1 MGGAGKLRSLSATQS
16 SPDLRLGRQGF
27 EDCCDGHAELEVHLP
42 CDNADSPWRLVAHG
56 ESPCLSCSLVDPM
69 TEGPVIDGVQR
80 SCASENEAAACCRQE
95 GHGCNNLGSGISGA
109 CSVGADIVCTAC
121 DDPNA
126 LPTSARVGRFVAV
139 GRTMSIFNAL

>member
-1 MGGAGKLRSLSATQS
+1 M
-16 SPDLRLGRQGF
+16 
-27 EDCCDGHAELEVHLP
+27 HLP